1 MKPNS
6 LPALPGK
13 TKPYVLAHRGN
24 KVLCPE
30 NTLAAFRQAL
40 EDGADIIET
49 DLHLSA
55 DGVFVCIH
63 DATLDRTTNG
73 RGPVSEKSLAELK
86 KLSAHYHHPEFQ
98 GEQIPT
104 LRELMA
110 ILPKNAAVALELK
123 TDRFLEI
130 EVCKKLV
137 AVLQEGGVLE
147 RTVALSFSL
156 PRIKMLQSVKPDLHI
171 GWITLS
177 KITPI
182 KAANLLG
189 PFWPILLANPFY
201 VKIAHSRNQAVCPL
215 DPNPDA
221 RLWLYHLLGCDAVLT
236 DNPQSTCPKMQRLKN
251 RN

>member
-1 MKPNS
+1 MNS

-24 KVLCPE
+24 KTLCPE

-40 EDGADIIET
+40 QDGADIIET

-63 DATLDRTTNG
+63 DETVDRTTNG
-73 RGPVSEKSLAELK
+73 SGRVSELSLAELK
-86 KLSAHYHHPEFQ
+86 KLSAHYHRNEFQ

-104 LRELMA
+104 LSELIA
-110 ILPKNAAVALELK
+110 ILPKDVAIALELK
-123 TDRFLEI
+123 TDRFLEA
-130 EVCKKLV
+130 EVCNKLLKI
-137 AVLQEGGVLE
+137 LQAGGVLE
-147 RTVALSFSL
+147 RTMMLSFSL
-156 PRIKMLQSVKPDLHI
+156 PRIKTIQSVSPDI
-171 GWITLS
+171 YVGWITFS
-177 KITPI
+177 KILPI
-182 KAANLLG
+182 KDVHLLG

-215 DPNPDA
+215 DPNPDP

-236 DNPQSTCPKMQRLKN
+236 DNPQSTCPKIQRLKK
-251 RN
+251 RV